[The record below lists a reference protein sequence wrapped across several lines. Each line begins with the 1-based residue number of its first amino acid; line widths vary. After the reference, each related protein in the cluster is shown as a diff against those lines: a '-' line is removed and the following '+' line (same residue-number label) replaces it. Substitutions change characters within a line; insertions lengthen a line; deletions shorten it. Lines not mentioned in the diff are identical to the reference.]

1 MGPDKVR
8 NAAMEIAVLGMRG
21 IDPARSGGYTLKTI
35 PGEDFSGYRLL
46 AYYYVSW
53 KMASPPQ
60 KDIGLP
66 FDDAYA
72 LVVQIR
78 GR

>member
-1 MGPDKVR
+1 MICR
-8 NAAMEIAVLGMRG
+8 NNGKAHE
-21 IDPARSGGYTLKTI
+21 
-35 PGEDFSGYRLL
+35 EEQLL

-53 KMASPPQ
+53 KLVFPDHL

-72 LVVQIR
+72 LAVQMR

>member
-1 MGPDKVR
+1 MRSRRRIASKCLTLEMAFPDH
-8 NAAMEIAVLGMRG
+8 L
-21 IDPARSGGYTLKTI
+21 
-35 PGEDFSGYRLL
+35 
-46 AYYYVSW
+46 
-53 KMASPPQ
+53 

-72 LVVQIR
+72 LAMQMR

>member
-1 MGPDKVR
+1 MGITHFGV
-8 NAAMEIAVLGMRG
+8 RG
-21 IDPARSGGYTLKTI
+21 IALGYTLKTI
-35 PGEDFSGYRLL
+35 LGKDFSGYRLL
-46 AYYYVSW
+46 AWYYVSW
-53 KMASPPQ
+53 KMAFPDHL

-72 LVVQIR
+72 LAVQMR

>member
-1 MGPDKVR
+1 MFFPVE
-8 NAAMEIAVLGMRG
+8 N
-21 IDPARSGGYTLKTI
+21 GGYTLKAI

-46 AYYYVSW
+46 AHYYVSW
-53 KMASPPQ
+53 KMAFPDHL

-72 LVVQIR
+72 LAVQMR

>member
-1 MGPDKVR
+1 MPLSQLTII
-8 NAAMEIAVLGMRG
+8 NHNFTC
-21 IDPARSGGYTLKTI
+21 GGYTLKTI
-35 PGEDFSGYRLL
+35 PCEDFSGYRLL

-53 KMASPPQ
+53 KMAFPDHL

-72 LVVQIR
+72 LAVQMR

>member
-1 MGPDKVR
+1 M
-8 NAAMEIAVLGMRG
+8 
-21 IDPARSGGYTLKTI
+21 LKTI
-35 PGEDFSGYRLL
+35 PSEDFSGYRLL
-46 AYYYVSW
+46 AYFHVSW
-53 KMASPPQ
+53 KMVFPNHL

-72 LVVQIR
+72 LAVQMR